1 MPDGLAF
8 EVAVQDDALH
18 VVREHVCWN
27 AEAFEAVNHPDEE
40 VLLLGIRE
48 ELDVAGTAMVAGH
61 DKARTLEGAAGACH
75 HIREAP
81 VHLERIP
88 RRRLVP
94 AAAIPLRCNDLS
106 LGRQEVFVPCNIL
119 FDDREAAG
127 ISELFE
133 AFEDDR
139 RIGNALAQ
147 KVVQSA
153 RES

>member
-61 DKARTLEGAAGACH
+61 DKARTLEDFSSGAVC
-75 HIREAP
+75 
-81 VHLERIP
+81 
-88 RRRLVP
+88 LVL
-94 AAAIPLRCNDLS
+94 A
-106 LGRQEVFVPCNIL
+106 
-119 FDDREAAG
+119 
-127 ISELFE
+127 SELFDE
-133 AFEDDR
+133 ADYVYDYNDFLEYVR
-139 RIGNALAQ
+139 CL
-147 KVVQSA
+147 K
-153 RES
+153 